1 MAFEIRHAVLT
12 AAACAGLVGLV
23 IAWSVDPAPTEP
35 IGPAQA
41 QRVGPV
47 VAAASPRSEAK
58 TLRAAADELARRH
71 GVRIVIDA
79 AVRADGPAP
88 AVPGGDLDA
97 ARLESTLREL
107 LAGNELLF
115 HYGVDRLETLWV
127 FARAEDFAVR
137 ATAGDGVSGAGEAA
151 GSRQQVAA
159 LHESPRAQ
167 PASVPEAPDLGLRD
181 PDENVRL
188 QALQDGLPDGSPAA
202 LQDLRQLVDAD
213 PSEAVR
219 MRALEAL
226 VAHPDATDGEI
237 RAALERMSNSPLQ
250 LLADHARILRDA
262 RDGAAEGAELVPE
275 PIDGEP

>member
-1 MAFEIRHAVLT
+1 MAFEARHAVLT
-12 AAACAGLVGLV
+12 AITCAGLVGLV
-23 IAWSVDPAPTEP
+23 IAWSVDPMPTEP
-35 IGPAQA
+35 IVPAQA
-41 QRVGPV
+41 GRGPG
-47 VAAASPRSEAK
+47 VAAASPRSETK
-58 TLRAAADELARRH
+58 TRRAAADELGRRH

-79 AVRADGPAP
+79 AVRADDPAP
-88 AVPGGDLDA
+88 AVPGGDLDT

-127 FARAEDFAVR
+127 FARVEDFAVR

-159 LHESPRAQ
+159 LHEVPRMQ
-167 PASVPEAPDLGLRD
+167 PTSVPDTPSLGLRD

-188 QALQDGLPDGSPAA
+188 QALQVETDGSPAP
-202 LQDLRQLVDAD
+202 LHDLRQLVDAD

-219 MRALEAL
+219 IRALEAL
-226 VAHPDATDGEI
+226 VTHPDATDGEI
-237 RAALERMSNSPLQ
+237 SAALERMSNSPLQ

-262 RDGAAEGAELVPE
+262 RAAAAEGPELTPE
-275 PIDGEP
+275 PIDEKP